1 MDRCSFGKTFNNWRD
16 ITIDDN
22 SDNVNAD
29 DGDNDNDD
37 DDDDVYF

>member
-1 MDRCSFGKTFNNWRD
+1 MDRCSFGKTPNNWRD

-22 SDNVNAD
+22 SDDVNAD